1 MGHTPPRSWHWAA
14 VRRSGW
20 CNAGCNAGCWS
31 QDGVMPGAGA
41 RYNEDWSHPSVTSKH
56 SMTGPLGHQCSAV
69 RGQEEESRIMSGV
82 PIELLIHQG
91 DKLQV
96 GMQRSDR
103 GCMQMQSR
111 GRYCKLSLTTDDD
124 TIMIFYKELHFWSRE
139 PPWQPR
145 FYITVMHARTWAWK
159 YCIFVDWRA
168 ITLTTRRVSSV
179 WAGLGR
185 LMRCLLPGLPTV
197 TVKHHQF
204 RCRLFLDITKF
215 LHWLWCLSGNSPS

>member
-1 MGHTPPRSWHWAA
+1 MGHTPHRSWHWAA

-41 RYNEDWSHPSVTSKH
+41 RYNEDWNHPSVTSKH

-69 RGQEEESRIMSGV
+69 RDQEEESRIMSGV
-82 PIELLIHQG
+82 PIQLLIHQG

-111 GRYCKLSLTTDDD
+111 GRYCKLSLTTDDA
-124 TIMIFYKELHFWSRE
+124 TIMIFFKELRFWSRE
-139 PPWQPR
+139 APWKPR
-145 FYITVMHARTWAWK
+145 FYITVTVMHARTWAWK
-159 YCIFVDWRA
+159 YCIFVDWRDN
-168 ITLTTRRVSSV
+168 IDDTQSEFSLGGPGPTNEVSTARPAYCHCQTSSIPMQTFP
-179 WAGLGR
+179 WHHKMSSLA
-185 LMRCLLPGLPTV
+185 LMSE
-197 TVKHHQF
+197 
-204 RCRLFLDITKF
+204 
-215 LHWLWCLSGNSPS
+215 W

>member
-1 MGHTPPRSWHWAA
+1 MRIETIHP
-14 VRRSGW
+14 
-20 CNAGCNAGCWS
+20 
-31 QDGVMPGAGA
+31 
-41 RYNEDWSHPSVTSKH
+41 SHPNIQW
-56 SMTGPLGHQCSAV
+56 LGHSATSAV
-69 RGQEEESRIMSGV
+69 QCGIRRKSRELWVEFPFS
-82 PIELLIHQG
+82 LLIHQG

-111 GRYCKLSLTTDDD
+111 GRYCKLSLTTDDA
-124 TIMIFYKELHFWSRE
+124 TIMIFFKELRFWSRE
-139 PPWQPR
+139 APWKPR
-145 FYITVMHARTWAWK
+145 FYITVTVMHARTWAWK

-204 RCRLFLDITKF
+204 RCRLFLDITKC
-215 LHWLWCLSGNSPS
+215 LLWLWCLSGNSPF